1 MRVIIQ
7 RVTAASVVVD
17 GNIVGQI
24 GNGLLCL
31 VGVERNDTLDDT
43 KWCTNKI
50 CNIRL
55 WNDEAKGKP
64 WQNSVKSSGYELL
77 LVSQFTLHAVLKGN
91 KPDFSHS
98 KRPEEA
104 KKMFDEFVTLSKS
117 LIPPEKVKTGIF
129 GAKMDVSLV
138 NDGPVTITID
148 SEKVNF
154 KRKIKRPCDEE
165 RSNNNKVEKKND
177 KKKKKKK
184 NEETNN
190 NNNNNNKDNN
200 DNNDTIDTATKLME
214 ETNINNSNNKKD
226 GDGTLTFPST

>member
-31 VGVERNDTLDDT
+31 VGIGRNDTLDDT

-50 CNIRL
+50 CNVRL
-55 WNDEAKGKP
+55 WDDRAKGKP

-77 LVSQFTLHAVLKGN
+77 LVSQFTLHGVLKGN

-104 KKMFDEFVTLSKS
+104 KKMFDEFVALSKA
-117 LIPPEKVKTGIF
+117 LIPAEKVKTGIF
-129 GAKMDVSLV
+129 GAKMEVSLV
-138 NDGPVTITID
+138 NDGPVTISID
-148 SEKVNF
+148 SEGVNF

-165 RSNNNKVEKKND
+165 KGNKNKAEKKHD
-177 KKKKKKK
+177 KKKKKK
-184 NEETNN
+184 NEVTNN
-190 NNNNNNKDNN
+190 NNNNSNNG
-200 DNNDTIDTATKLME
+200 NNDTIEKATKLMG
-214 ETNINNSNNKKD
+214 ETNINNGNNEKD